1 MDVLDVLGTEYTILY
16 DVPEEDM
23 PEDSDGCMD
32 QSIKTIKIRKFEP
45 CRNSLS
51 DLTEYRKK
59 VLRHEIIHAFFYES
73 GIWNNSGTSEAFGQ
87 DETITDWFAIQ
98 GPKIF
103 KAFLD
108 ADCL

>member
-1 MDVLDVLGTEYTILY
+1 MNKVNVLGTEYTILF

-23 PEDSDGCMD
+23 PENSDGCMD
-32 QSIKTIKIRKFEP
+32 QSTKTIKITKMEP
-45 CRNSLS
+45 CRNSLA
-51 DLTEYRKK
+51 DLLEYKKK
-59 VLRHEIIHAFFYES
+59 VLRHEIVHAFLYES
-73 GIWNNSGTSEAFGQ
+73 GCWNNSGASEAWGQ

-103 KAFLD
+103 RAFQE